1 MKKTHK
7 NPLTPEQVIQLLK
20 NRYVK
25 SATQNS
31 VRFTE
36 EFKRYFYQKHTS
48 GMTVR
53 SIFLECGI
61 DPDVLGESRI
71 SGFCHTVN
79 VQAKRDTGFSDNRQ
93 NNYRRP
99 PKSEDE
105 TVESRIKQLEHE
117 LAYTRQEVEFL
128 KKRHQPK

>member
-128 KKRHQPK
+128 